1 MDADVERTAIAS
13 PDRHHRSLPAVVS
26 RLAEHAATISLFIV
40 FCVAVTPIGIVRS
53 CLGRSAI
60 ERGRR
65 VDALSYRTKRR
76 ARNASHLTKQ
86 Y

>member
-13 PDRHHRSLPAVVS
+13 PGGRHRSLAGMVS
-26 RLAEHAATISLFIV
+26 RLAEHAATIGLFAV

-60 ERGRR
+60 ERRPR

>member
-13 PDRHHRSLPAVVS
+13 PDGRHRSLAGMVS
-26 RLAEHAATISLFIV
+26 RLAEHAATIGLFAV

-60 ERGRR
+60 EPGRAWTR
-65 VDALSYRTKRR
+65 SVIGRSGGLATP
-76 ARNASHLTKQ
+76 HT
-86 Y
+86 